1 MSYPL
6 KRGEMTARVDNGIV
20 VLKWGI
26 VRDDRRLLTKHA
38 HIMTSR
44 SNSTHRGLP
53 PKKKPQA
60 ILAYNSG
67 KTGIDRSEQMISYP
81 PQGYGKV

>member
-1 MSYPL
+1 MPRVMSYPL

-53 PKKKPQA
+53 PKKKP
-60 ILAYNSG
+60 
-67 KTGIDRSEQMISYP
+67 
-81 PQGYGKV
+81 